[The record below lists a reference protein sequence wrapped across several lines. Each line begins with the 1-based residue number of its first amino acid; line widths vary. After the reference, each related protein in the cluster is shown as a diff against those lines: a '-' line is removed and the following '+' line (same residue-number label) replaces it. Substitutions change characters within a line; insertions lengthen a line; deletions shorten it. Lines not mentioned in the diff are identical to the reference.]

1 MICDLSIHL
10 RPTAPLADR
19 ALLPA
24 DPGLALALAQAVLV
38 EPRMFNH
45 HRGLWGYTGTAGDGL
60 PLTVQSTGIGG
71 PSAAIVLDE
80 LAGLGLRRAIRVGT
94 CSAIGPTCAL
104 GLGELLI
111 VEAALPSDGTSR
123 ALGAGGALAPADGE
137 LTAALI
143 AAAPTIRR
151 GLLASSDVFYA
162 APDDLAALVGEAG
175 VLARRDGALAR
186 RDRSLAADAGAVAVD
201 LETAALFTLGA
212 LRAVAVA
219 CVVVVADVRVDDRR
233 VRIDDESLDEACERA
248 GRLAAAGLTAADN
261 NPRG

>member
-80 LAGLGLRRAIRVGT
+80 LAGMGVRRAIRVGT
-94 CSAIGPTCAL
+94 CSAIGPTCPL

-151 GLLASSDVFYA
+151 GLLASSDLFYA
-162 APDDLAALVGEAG
+162 AQDDLAALVGEAG
-175 VLARRDGALAR
+175 VLARRDGALA
-186 RDRSLAADAGAVAVD
+186 ADAGAVGVD

-219 CVVVVADVRVDDRR
+219 CVVVVTDVRVDDRR

-248 GRLAAAGLTAADN
+248 GRLAAAGLTADDN
-261 NPRG
+261 HPRG